1 MINILLTIFLASI
14 FIFDWLFFVMGVGG
28 RIMTWIPEFIAL
40 IIAVSLLLKT
50 AVEKQNLVP
59 LKYSFLIF
67 LYLAH
72 IVFGF
77 LLNDITGWTM
87 LAGLRIYTKF
97 IPIFLLPLIFP
108 LTTKAFRNIVLWIYA
123 LTMVQLPVVLY
134 QRFIQFANVPSGDP
148 VGGTLGGSASGIL
161 AIYLISIISFII
173 AFYFKDEISFPVF
186 LISAAAA
193 FIPITMNETKISAV
207 LLPVAFIFP
216 VFFIPGKREVIVKAS
231 LVLVLLVTSM
241 VVFQTV
247 YNYWQDRIGRV
258 DLEVYYQ
265 DETRFE
271 RIKSR
276 RLDPLIDSVTVAPKG
291 DLRFALFGRG
301 AGNVSEGFTRILSG
315 KYLQERSLYGVSM
328 TFPKLMWEL
337 GFVGTVFFF
346 LFPLLVFFDAFRLSR
361 QPGFNGAYALGM
373 LSLTLFFVLSTAYTF
388 TIDNNVLIFLYFF
401 AAGQLVRLSVETRNE
416 KETVTSYDKERL
428 PNFA

>member
-1 MINILLTIFLASI
+1 
-14 FIFDWLFFVMGVGG
+14 
-28 RIMTWIPEFIAL
+28 
-40 IIAVSLLLKT
+40 
-50 AVEKQNLVP
+50 
-59 LKYSFLIF
+59 
-67 LYLAH
+67 
-72 IVFGF
+72 
-77 LLNDITGWTM
+77 M

-108 LTTKAFRNIVLWIYA
+108 LTTKTFRNIVLWIYA
-123 LTMVQLPVVLY
+123 LTMVQLPVVLW
-134 QRFIQFANVPSGDP
+134 QRFIQFAHVGTGDP
-148 VGGTLGGSASGIL
+148 MGGTLGGSASGIL

-207 LLPVAFIFP
+207 LLPIAFIFP
-216 VFFIPGKREVIVKAS
+216 VIFVPGKREVIVKAS
-231 LVLVLLVTSM
+231 LVLLLLVTSM

-247 YNYWQDRIGRV
+247 YNYWQDRAGRPV
-258 DLEVYYQ
+258 LEEYFKE
-265 DETRFE
+265 ETRFE
-271 RIKSR
+271 RLKSQR
-276 RLDPLIDSVTVAPKG
+276 MDPLIASVTVAPKG

-315 KYLQERSLYGVSM
+315 KYLQEMFLYDVSM
-328 TFPKLMWEL
+328 TFPKLMWEV
-337 GFVGTVFFF
+337 GFVGTVFFY

-388 TIDNNVLIFLYFF
+388 AIDNNVLIFFYFF
-401 AAGQLVRLSVETRNE
+401 AAGQLVRLSVESTNE
-416 KETVTSYDKERL
+416 EKTGTYLERESL